1 MNHTLGTA
9 AAASGINKSTVLRA
23 IKTGKI
29 SATRNEHGE
38 WQIDSAE
45 LHGVYPPVA
54 AHDGGNSA
62 VPPHATTN
70 AIALAEAREQ
80 TAAAQQRA
88 TADAIAFA
96 VAREQATAAEQRLE
110 LRGLLEDMREQRD
123 SWKRVA
129 EAKLL
134 AAPPKPWWQRLRSTG

>member
-1 MNHTLGTA
+1 MNYTLGTA
-9 AAASGINKSTVLRA
+9 AAASA
-23 IKTGKI
+23 
-29 SATRNEHGE
+29 
-38 WQIDSAE
+38 WQIDPAE

-62 VPPHATTN
+62 VPPHPTTN
-70 AIALAEAREQ
+70 AIALAVAREQ
-80 TAAAQQRA
+80 TAAAQQRAAVAQQRA

-96 VAREQATAAEQRLE
+96 VAREQATAVEQRLE
-110 LRGLLEDMREQRD
+110 LRALLEDMRAQRD

-134 AAPPKPWWQRLRSTG
+134 AAPPKSWWQWLRSTG